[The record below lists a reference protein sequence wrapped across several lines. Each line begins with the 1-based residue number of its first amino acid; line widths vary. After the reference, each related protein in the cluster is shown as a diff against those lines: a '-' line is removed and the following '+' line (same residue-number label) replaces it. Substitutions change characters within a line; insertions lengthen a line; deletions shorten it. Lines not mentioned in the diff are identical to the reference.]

1 MYYLPYNLNLK
12 FFSRDLRNH
21 STPGEI
27 KLWKRLR
34 AASMMGYTFNR
45 QKPLDRFIV
54 DFYCKPLNLVIEV
67 DGPYHFYSKQRIK
80 DRERQKILEGYG
92 LAFLRFTEEDVLG
105 KTDWVVEV
113 IREFIINLEK
123 NDPLLYRKKRV
134 NRSNY
139 LKSKTRSS
147 NRPG

>member
-1 MYYLPYNLNLK
+1 
-12 FFSRDLRNH
+12 
-21 STPGEI
+21 
-27 KLWKRLR
+27 
-34 AASMMGYTFNR
+34 MMGYTFNR

-67 DGPYHFYSKQRIK
+67 DGPYHFYGKQRVK

-92 LAFLRFTEEDVLG
+92 LAFLRFTEEEVLE
-105 KTDWVVEV
+105 KTDWVVQV

-134 NRSNY
+134 NISNY